1 MRRFLPLALL
11 GSVVLTA
18 CDSQRVH
25 DLYAGADAQAANVQA
40 NDTVLV
46 TNIDASEQDASF
58 IGQQHTYQLA
68 PGKHTLI
75 VEYAALFQIDADR
88 HEKVKSSPIK
98 VVFEAEAGKTYLFR
112 HPLQKTV
119 ESAQAFAHSPTLELV
134 ELPDQRLVNASF
146 EKSIP
151 TRFLPSVRFE
161 NTEAYGFASD
171 SAANAAPN
179 ANSPPASNTSPAQPT
194 DTVAELKSSWHK
206 ATSEQRKAFLD
217 WLKQQ

>member
-1 MRRFLPLALL
+1 MRRLLPFALL
-11 GSVVLTA
+11 GSVMLAA

-25 DLYAGADAQAANVQA
+25 DLYTGADAQAANVQA

-46 TNIDASEQDASF
+46 THIDATEQDTAF

-88 HEKVKSSPIK
+88 HEKLKSAPIK
-98 VVFEAEAGKTYLFR
+98 VVFEAEPGKTYLFR
-112 HPLQKTV
+112 HPLQKTL

-134 ELPDQRLVNASF
+134 ELPEQRQVKASF
-146 EKSIP
+146 EKSLP

-171 SAANAAPN
+171 SAANAAPGG
-179 ANSPPASNTSPAQPT
+179 ATQPASSSSLAQPP
-194 DTVAELKSSWHK
+194 DPIVELKAAWRN
-206 ATSEQRKAFLD
+206 ATVEQQKAFLD